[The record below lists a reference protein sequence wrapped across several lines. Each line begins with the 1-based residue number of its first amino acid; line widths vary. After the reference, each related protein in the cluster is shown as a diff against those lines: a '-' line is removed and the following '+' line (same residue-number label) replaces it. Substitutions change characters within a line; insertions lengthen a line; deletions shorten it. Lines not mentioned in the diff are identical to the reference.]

1 MKLAVGSH
9 EKQDAQERAEDDGNR
24 GGQPD
29 HNEGFAQGADDF
41 VFHADD
47 GGNGLFEC

>member
-1 MKLAVGSH
+1 MQLAAGSYEEQH
-9 EKQDAQERAEDDGNR
+9 AQERAEDDGEC
-24 GGQPD
+24 GGQAD
-29 HNEGFAQGADDF
+29 HHESFAQGADDF